1 MKPFSPKT
9 SSLFFGLCLFVAASV
24 PRLFSLGAHWT
35 SDEGGWLDHSTV
47 FMVAVEM
54 GAFPETLVTFHPGV
68 ITMWIAAL
76 RTFFTEPHISVQ
88 GLALARWFIGVALLI
103 GIGVAAVLLYRL
115 FGRWIALIGA
125 AFLSFSPLFL
135 AQSRRVHTDVLA
147 ATFVLLAI
155 LSLLLY
161 CDTPQKRRY
170 LIGSGIAFGLACL
183 AKSNALI
190 LLLWLPICFALFRN
204 REETWRQFFLH
215 GLGSTLCFLSCTL
228 LTVFALLPLFW
239 TPICL
244 IFGICLLGV
253 TLFAYRELQKGER
266 QRLPL
271 YLASVVVV
279 GVVFGYMVP
288 TVWRVFDGVAWAITT
303 PHNLQHFFL
312 GQVLYDPGWLF
323 YPLVLCINT
332 TPLTLPLVFAGCL
345 FLWRKRHSWSPRQD
359 RDRRNGQEGYARQFR
374 IALALVAVVLLFTL
388 CLSLTSKKFSRYLLP
403 AFPILEILAAIG
415 FFEFLKWGYS
425 YIDSRFG
432 TGANAQKLT
441 FSIVTFLCLF
451 LIQIVPV
458 LRLHPYYGTYYNLCF
473 KLTDIRKITTVG
485 EGGGAGYDLAA
496 KHLNKKPNA
505 RELRVQTFP
514 PSAQFFFPYF
524 TGQVAWADA
533 DEAVVP
539 DYELVH
545 IRESQAG
552 WVPQTGTLNGELEH
566 VITLNGIDYVWI
578 YRIPQQTE

>member
-1 MKPFSPKT
+1 MKPFSLKT
-9 SSLFFGLCLFVAASV
+9 SSLFFGVCLFVVASAT
-24 PRLFSLGAHWT
+24 RLFSLGAHWT
-35 SDEGGWLDHSTV
+35 SDERGWLDHSTV
-47 FMVAVEM
+47 FMTAVEM
-54 GAFPETLVTFHPGV
+54 GAFSETLVTFHPGV
-68 ITMWIAAL
+68 ITIWIAAL

-115 FGRWIALIGA
+115 FGRWVAVIGA

-135 AQSRRVHTDVLA
+135 AQSRRVHTDALA
-147 ATFVLLAI
+147 AIFVLLTV

-161 CDTPQKRRY
+161 CGAPQKRRY

-183 AKSNALI
+183 AKSNSLI
-190 LLLWLPICFALFRN
+190 LLLWLPICLVLFRN
-204 REETWRQFFLH
+204 REETWSQFFLR
-215 GLGSTLCFLSCTL
+215 GLGAGLCFLSCAL
-228 LTVFALLPLFW
+228 LAVFALLPIFW
-239 TPICL
+239 NPVFL
-244 IFGICLLGV
+244 MFGLCLLGI
-253 TLFAYRELQKGER
+253 TLFTYWELQKEAHG
-266 QRLPL
+266 RLTL
-271 YLASVVVV
+271 YLASVAVV
-279 GVVFGYMVP
+279 GVVSGYVVR
-288 TVWRVFDGVAWAITT
+288 TVWKVFDGVAWAITT
-303 PHNLQHFFL
+303 PHNVEHFFL

-332 TPLTLPLVFAGCL
+332 TPLTLPLAFGACL
-345 FLWRKRHSWSPRQD
+345 FLWRKRY
-359 RDRRNGQEGYARQFR
+359 QEGYARQFR
-374 IALALVAVVLLFTL
+374 IALGLVAVVLLLTL

-403 AFPILEILAAIG
+403 AFPMLEILAALG

-425 YIDSRFG
+425 YINSRFG
-432 TGANAQKLT
+432 TETNSQKLT
-441 FSIVTFLCLF
+441 LSIVTILCLF
-451 LIQIVPV
+451 LIQILPV
-458 LRLHPYYGTYYNLCF
+458 LLLHPYYGTYYNLCF

-514 PSAQFFFPYF
+514 PSAQFFLPYF
-524 TGQVAWADA
+524 TGQTRWTDA
-533 DEAVVP
+533 GEAVVP
-539 DYELVH
+539 DYEVVH

-578 YRIPQQTE
+578 YRIPRQAK

>member
-1 MKPFSPKT
+1 MKKLFSLKT
-9 SSLFFGLCLFVAASV
+9 SSLCFGVCLFVAASV

-35 SDEGGWLDHSTV
+35 SDEAGWLDHSTV
-47 FMVAVEM
+47 FMAAVEM

-68 ITMWIAAL
+68 ITMWLAAL

-103 GIGVAAVLLYRL
+103 GIGVAAMLLYRS
-115 FGRWIALIGA
+115 FGRWVALIGA
-125 AFLSFSPLFL
+125 AFLSFSPLLL
-135 AQSRRVHTDVLA
+135 AQSRRVHTDALA
-147 ATFVLLAI
+147 AIFVLLTV

-161 CDTPQKRRY
+161 CQIPQKRRY
-170 LIGSGIAFGLACL
+170 LVGSGIAFGLACL
-183 AKSNALI
+183 AKSNSLI

-204 REETWRQFFLH
+204 RGETWRQFFLR
-215 GLGSTLCFLSCTL
+215 GLGAGLCFLSCTL
-228 LTVFALLPLFW
+228 LTVFVLWPLFW
-239 TPICL
+239 NPTFL
-244 IFGICLLGV
+244 IFGVCLLGV

-266 QRLPL
+266 QRLTL

-279 GVVFGYMVP
+279 GVVSGYMVR
-288 TVWRVFDGVAWAITT
+288 TLWKVFDGVAWAITT
-303 PHNLQHFFL
+303 PHNVEHFFL

-323 YPLVLCINT
+323 YPLVLCTET
-332 TPLTLPLVFAGCL
+332 TPLTLPLAFAGCL
-345 FLWRKRHSWSPRQD
+345 FLWRKRHE
-359 RDRRNGQEGYARQFR
+359 EGYGRQFR

-388 CLSLTSKKFSRYLLP
+388 CLSLTSKKFSRYLLL
-403 AFPILEILAAIG
+403 AFPILEILAILG
-415 FFEFLKWGYS
+415 FVEFLKWGYS

-432 TGANAQKLT
+432 TKATPQKLT
-441 FSIVTFLCLF
+441 FSIVTILCLC

-473 KLTDIRKITTVG
+473 KLTDIRKIITVG
-485 EGGGAGYDLAA
+485 AGAGYDLAA
-496 KHLNKKPNA
+496 KYLNGKPNA

-514 PSAQFFFPYF
+514 PSAQFFLPYF
-524 TGQVAWADA
+524 TGQIHWDDA
-533 DEAVVP
+533 GEAVIP
-539 DYELVH
+539 DYEVVH

-578 YRIPQQTE
+578 YRIPR